1 MALFRPSNAA
11 FENKIHSLEDYIYH
25 VSIKQE
31 VRAILLFMLFRV
43 GWKSLRLLRRQSW
56 WLDAATPG
64 PASVAR
70 RMGSN
75 NRQLSE
81 SHILEFVE
89 AFNKFDET
97 QSGLVSTKQLGNLLR
112 HLGINPTKEELQVKG
127 GIKIKTVKFLL
138 FCTVVSKSFNYLYC
152 AFSNP
157 IKILLFQLENWRFES
172 F

>member
-1 MALFRPSNAA
+1 MTLACYSWLYNKETAPTALALCLQMPYLN
-11 FENKIHSLEDYIYH
+11 II
-25 VSIKQE
+25 SI
-31 VRAILLFMLFRV
+31 V
-43 GWKSLRLLRRQSW
+43 GRLCPVYLCEKCCWQFSCCSGGKSLRLLRRQSW

-138 FCTVVSKSFNYLYC
+138 FCTVLTDS
-152 AFSNP
+152 
-157 IKILLFQLENWRFES
+157 I
-172 F
+172 